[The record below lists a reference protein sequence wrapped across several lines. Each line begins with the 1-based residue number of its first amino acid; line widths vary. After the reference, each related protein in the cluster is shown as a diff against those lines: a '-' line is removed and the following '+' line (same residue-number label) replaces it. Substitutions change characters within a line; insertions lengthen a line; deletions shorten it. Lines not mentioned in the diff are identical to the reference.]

1 MPPASSR
8 EIRLASRPR
17 LEAAL
22 RATWFHGRVATTAGG
37 YLAAGRLK
45 ALETVVNGVE
55 RAAQASVD
63 MTRGG
68 GIGKTLVGL
77 V

>member
-1 MPPASSR
+1 MPQTVSR

-22 RATWFHGRVATTAGG
+22 PAMWLHGRVATAAGG

-45 ALETVVNGVE
+45 GLE
-55 RAAQASVD
+55 
-63 MTRGG
+63 
-68 GIGKTLVGL
+68 TLVGL